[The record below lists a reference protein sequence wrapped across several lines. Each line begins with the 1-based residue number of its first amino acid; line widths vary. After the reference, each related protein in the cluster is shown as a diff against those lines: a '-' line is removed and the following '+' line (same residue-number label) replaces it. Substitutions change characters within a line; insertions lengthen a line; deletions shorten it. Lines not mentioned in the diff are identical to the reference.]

1 MWTSWMMAENYTKLN
16 TTRLTLNM
24 YINVVMIF
32 NLAQLSEKMNFFFLV
47 RILKFEN
54 VYRML
59 IIILF
64 IKPDALDLRSLS
76 RKKVFVVTRD
86 LGLCS
91 LTRRTAFVLLSFTTS
106 KRHWSRDSIVKQIL
120 TELLNWKEHTYYCE
134 INRTFN
140 SFCGK
145 L

>member
-1 MWTSWMMAENYTKLN
+1 MMAENYTKLN

-32 NLAQLSEKMNFFFLV
+32 NLAQLSEKMNFFLV

-86 LGLCS
+86 LGFCS
-91 LTRRTAFVLLSFTTS
+91 LIRRTAFVLLSFTTS
-106 KRHWSRDSIVKQIL
+106 KRH
-120 TELLNWKEHTYYCE
+120 
-134 INRTFN
+134 
-140 SFCGK
+140 
-145 L
+145 